1 MNHSSY
7 IPMNLMIQTVE
18 QYIMISKGVR
28 VSIKVPENDK
38 QLQLLGLAY
47 DIAVSKMGTTFTYTF
62 T

>member
-47 DIAVSKMGTTFTYTF
+47 DIAASNMGTTFTYTF